1 MMPSSK
7 QIVLD
12 PIAIGLQAL
21 AWTVGEQARA
31 DRMLALTGLAGPDLR
46 DRATDPAVLAAVL
59 GFLEAFEPDLLA
71 CADAIGVAPAVLVA
85 AREMLER

>member
-1 MMPSSK
+1 MMPSNK
-7 QIVLD
+7 QIVMD
-12 PIAIGLQAL
+12 PIAIGLHAL

-31 DRMLALTGLAGPDLR
+31 DRMLALTGLVGADLR